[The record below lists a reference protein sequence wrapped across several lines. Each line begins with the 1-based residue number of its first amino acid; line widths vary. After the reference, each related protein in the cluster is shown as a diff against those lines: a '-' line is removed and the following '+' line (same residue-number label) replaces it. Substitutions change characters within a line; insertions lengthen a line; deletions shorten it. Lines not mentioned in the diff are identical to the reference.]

1 MNKRSLCVLS
11 LCVAMAVA
19 MLAVPAIAIP
29 GQPNTYVVSV
39 ELVGHGTVAVGT
51 VPLYPGHTTFTSN
64 EVITYSDIPGAGV
77 NVTATATPDAG
88 WSFDHWE
95 LGPLA
100 SPSTTTL
107 TPETLALSPA
117 GTSPSNWVLRAVF
130 KHSIAVSANPTAGG
144 TVSGGG
150 AYADG
155 ASVTVV
161 ASPGS
166 CYTFLNWMEGSS
178 QVSGDA
184 SYTFN
189 ATENRTLVASFTPKT
204 YTIAASAG
212 TGGSISPSGD
222 VVVNCGTNQTFT
234 IAAATGYQ
242 IGAVSVDG
250 NPVGA
255 VTSYPFTNVT
265 AAHTI
270 SATFTPI
277 DYTLTVNI
285 TGNGTVAKS
294 PNLATYHYGDVVTL
308 TPTADPGWTFDS
320 FDKSVPVTITGNT
333 VVAATFTQNHYTLGI
348 TIVGSGT
355 VAKSPNKEDYHYND
369 VVTLTPTAAAGWTF
383 SVFSPT
389 SPVTITANTTVTATF
404 IQSHYTLDV
413 TIVGSGTVAKNPNE
427 LTYHYGDVIV
437 LTATPSAGWTFS
449 GFSPA
454 SPVTITANTTVT
466 ATFTDSHYTLGITI
480 VGSGTVAKSPDQA
493 TYHYGAVVTLTA
505 TPAAGWTFSG
515 FSPASPVTITGNT
528 TVTATFVLD
537 ALLFFDN
544 MEGGKKGWTV
554 STTNWALVTT
564 VCQPNMPSPVTAWGF
579 GKNGLFTGT
588 GILTSAKINVTGQT
602 QVAVEFWYCLQLN
615 TPRAYLNATVQI
627 QLGTGTWKTIW
638 TSTGKPRGAWTKV
651 GPLAVNIPVRVTTL
665 RLRFNVTGSKY
676 AGCFTIDDVKVSRSG
691 GLRAATAELDLAPT
705 ASAFRIES
713 VGNSPNPIRDVNT
726 TTFSVKGVGIE
737 EICVNIYDQTGLM
750 VFTSGWQPNDYDW
763 HVESSDGE
771 TLANG
776 VYLYTVVVRGVTGE
790 IVLTEVRKLAVYR

>member
-234 IAAATGYQ
+234 IAADTGYQ
-242 IGAVSVDG
+242 IAAVSVDG

-265 AAHTI
+265 AARTI

-355 VAKSPNKEDYHYND
+355 VAKSLDQPTYHYHD

-383 SVFSPT
+383 SAFSPT
-389 SPVTITANTTVTATF
+389 
-404 IQSHYTLDV
+404 
-413 TIVGSGTVAKNPNE
+413 
-427 LTYHYGDVIV
+427 
-437 LTATPSAGWTFS
+437 
-449 GFSPA
+449 